1 MNYKSCFFIGHREAS
16 DAIYPKL
23 LAAVRQHIVDFHV
36 SEFVVGHYG
45 RFDCLAARAV
55 IEIKREFPEV
65 SLLMLIPYHPAE
77 VPIEPPEGF
86 DGTFY
91 PPGMESVP
99 REFAIAR
106 ANRYMLNHSDFLIA
120 YVRYPVSN
128 AATLVAQAESRK
140 QRSLIHVT
148 QI

>member
-1 MNYKSCFFIGHREAS
+1 MNHKSCFFIGHREAS
-16 DAIYPKL
+16 AAIYPAL

-45 RFDCLAARAV
+45 QFDHLAARAV

-65 SLLMLIPYHPAE
+65 LLLMLIPYHPAE
-77 VPIEPPEGF
+77 PPIEPPEGF

-99 REFAIAR
+99 RQFAIAR
-106 ANRYMLNHSDFLIA
+106 ANRYMVDHSDYLIA
-120 YVRYPVSN
+120 YTWHPASN
-128 AATLVAQAESRK
+128 AWKLVEYAKSCERHG
-140 QRSLIHVT
+140 LIHIT
-148 QI
+148 QV

>member
-1 MNYKSCFFIGHREAS
+1 MNHKSCFFIGHREAS

-36 SEFVVGHYG
+36 SEFVIGHYG

-55 IEIKREFPEV
+55 IEIKQEFPEV

-77 VPIEPPEGF
+77 APIEPPEGF

-99 REFAIAR
+99 RQFAIAR
-106 ANRYMLNHSDFLIA
+106 ANRYMLNHSNFLIA
-120 YVRYPVSN
+120 YVRHPESN
-128 AATLVAQAESRK
+128 AREMVEYAESRENRGLM
-140 QRSLIHVT
+140 QVT
-148 QI
+148 RI

>member
-1 MNYKSCFFIGHREAS
+1 MNHKSCFFIGHREAS

-65 SLLMLIPYHPAE
+65 SLLMLIPYHPVEA
-77 VPIEPPEGF
+77 PIEPPKGF

-99 REFAIAR
+99 RQFAIVR

-120 YVRYPVSN
+120 YVRHPASN
-128 AATLVAQAESRK
+128 TANLVADAVSRE
-140 QRSLIHVT
+140 RRGIIHIT

>member
-1 MNYKSCFFIGHREAS
+1 M
-16 DAIYPKL
+16 
-23 LAAVRQHIVDFHV
+23 VRRHIVEFHV

-55 IEIKREFPEV
+55 IEMKQEFPEV

-77 VPIEPPEGF
+77 APIKPPEGF

-91 PPGMESVP
+91 PPGIESVP
-99 REFAIAR
+99 RQFAIAR

-120 YVRYPVSN
+120 YVRHPASN
-128 AATLVAQAESRK
+128 TANLVADGVSRE
-140 QRSLIHVT
+140 RRGLIHIT

>member
-1 MNYKSCFFIGHREAS
+1 MNHKSCFFIGHREAP
-16 DAIYPKL
+16 DAIYPAL
-23 LAAVRQHIVDFHV
+23 LVAVRQHIVDFHV

-55 IEIKREFPEV
+55 IEIKQEFPEIT
-65 SLLMLIPYHPAE
+65 LLMLIPYHPVEA
-77 VPIEPPEGF
+77 PIEPPKGF

-99 REFAIAR
+99 RQFAITR

-120 YVRYPVSN
+120 YVRHPASN
-128 AATLVAQAESRK
+128 AANLVADAVSRE
-140 QRSLIHVT
+140 RRGLIHIT
-148 QI
+148 QS

>member
-1 MNYKSCFFIGHREAS
+1 MSHKSCFVIGHREAS
-16 DAIYPKL
+16 DAIYPAL

-45 RFDCLAARAV
+45 QFDRLAARAV

-65 SLLMLIPYHPAE
+65 LLLMLIPYHPAE
-77 VPIEPPEGF
+77 APIEPPEEF

-99 REFAIAR
+99 RQFSIAR
-106 ANRYMLNHSDFLIA
+106 ANRYMLSHSNFLIA
-120 YVRYPVSN
+120 YVRHSASN
-128 AATLVAQAESRK
+128 AANLVADAVSRE
-140 QRSLIHVT
+140 RRGLIHIT